1 MHFIVTIQYPIF
13 SFLPQIPPYLVILSP
28 AEFLYVL
35 GYSLVS
41 LYIFVSFSSLMFG
54 SVVEMDIVLQ
64 HAAGVRYNK
73 SKSITYNTFFQS
85 YYYDICI
92 TVT

>member
-1 MHFIVTIQYPIF
+1 
-13 SFLPQIPPYLVILSP
+13 
-28 AEFLYVL
+28 
-35 GYSLVS
+35 
-41 LYIFVSFSSLMFG
+41 MFG